1 MGLVPE
7 SGGCGVLS
15 VLKLVFAS
23 RQVVLVPGAAGLRG
37 SRCFRAGAGLLVSGL
52 TPAIASFKVV
62 VVLGLVPA

>member
-37 SRCFRAGAGLLVSGL
+37 SVF
-52 TPAIASFKVV
+52 IEEIDN
-62 VVLGLVPA
+62 